1 MADVGKNKNKF
12 SDAIMGSDPT
22 EIEKLQEKQRKEARA
37 RRKKEDL
44 EDINAKYRYE
54 EDRIKARQLYEW
66 KERERQINE
75 EHDMRMEHAK
85 YQAKYGETL
94 AKRVGASLKM
104 SLQDIGKELERS
116 AKQAVAT
123 TLNAAVQSVDNAI
136 GLLNQYQASIST
148 RAQGAATFQD
158 MYKLIK
164 QNVGSSPWVKQ
175 TQVLENLSKLVSE
188 GITFNVEQRA
198 FLNTIKDNIAT
209 TFDAAN
215 GTLLQLIRI
224 QQADSTAARLGME
237 AYLTNFLNRT
247 FQDTSYLNQGYDVTS
262 ASLLAMSASAKSTTE
277 AAELEFIAQKWLGSL
292 AAVGV
297 SDSTLQ
303 MLAQGINALGS
314 GDVTALSSN
323 SAMKSLF
330 AMATSRGGLSLG
342 ESLTGG
348 LTANNLN
355 KLMESIVTYGQQ
367 IASSTNAVVRNQ
379 YAQLFGMSV
388 SDLRALQNLSTGT
401 ISDIAKTNLSYG
413 GMMKELGDQYS
424 QIGNRLPISQMV
436 SNVLD
441 NLTTNIG
448 MGVANNP
455 ATFAAWMVNS
465 MVEKATGGINIPSV
479 MGNSVN
485 ATVNQLAKI
494 ALVAFPLMSTIGEA
508 IGNLTS
514 GEDILGRWGLRNGT
528 IKTRGATE
536 VSLGQSVT
544 GLKSQSTYVG
554 SSDTD
559 AMYQQTLTAANERQE
574 EVKGEEYTDTRVRDA
589 IIESIDPNTKAI
601 LELLQRAVS
610 GASPIKV
617 EASRGMGW
625 R

>member
-44 EDINAKYRYE
+44 EDINAKYKYE

-448 MGVANNP
+448 MGVANSP
-455 ATFAAWMVNS
+455 GAFAAWMVNS
-465 MVEKATGGINIPSV
+465 MVEKATGGINIPSI

-494 ALVAFPLMSTIGEA
+494 ALVAVPLMSTIGEA
-508 IGNLTS
+508 IGNLRS
-514 GEDILGRWGLRNGT
+514 GEDILGRWGLRNQT
-528 IKTRGATE
+528 ILTRGATE
-536 VSLGQSVT
+536 VKLGQSVT

-554 SSDTD
+554 NSDTD

-574 EVKGEEYTDTRVRDA
+574 EVQGEEYTDTRVRDA
-589 IIESIDPNTKAI
+589 IIDSIDPNTRAI
-601 LELLQRAVS
+601 LEILDRAVR
-610 GASPIKV
+610 GIAPIKV
-617 EASRGMGW
+617 EASRGSGW
-625 R
+625 